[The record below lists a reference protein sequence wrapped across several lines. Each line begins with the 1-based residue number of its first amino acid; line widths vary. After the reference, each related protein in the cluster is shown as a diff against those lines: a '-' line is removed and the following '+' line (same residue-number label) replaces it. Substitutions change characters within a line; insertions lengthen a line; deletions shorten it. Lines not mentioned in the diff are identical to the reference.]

1 MCERLAKG
9 RYSILTK
16 QLLSYFIEHFLM
28 KKALRE
34 MQTLHAGC
42 SKVEPNNF
50 GVPQTPFLGVWDG
63 QNLISW
69 RWSLPLPINQV
80 H

>member
-1 MCERLAKG
+1 
-9 RYSILTK
+9 
-16 QLLSYFIEHFLM
+16 M

-42 SKVEPNNF
+42 SKVEPKILAP
-50 GVPQTPFLGVWDG
+50 PQTLFPGALDG

-69 RWSLPLPINQV
+69 RWFTYRNSLVKIDACNFNLLW
-80 H
+80 

>member
-1 MCERLAKG
+1 LEFA
-9 RYSILTK
+9 I
-16 QLLSYFIEHFLM
+16 

-42 SKVEPNNF
+42 TKAEPKMF
-50 GVPQTPFLGVWDG
+50 TPSQTPFPGAQDG

-69 RWSLPLPINQV
+69 RW
-80 H
+80 